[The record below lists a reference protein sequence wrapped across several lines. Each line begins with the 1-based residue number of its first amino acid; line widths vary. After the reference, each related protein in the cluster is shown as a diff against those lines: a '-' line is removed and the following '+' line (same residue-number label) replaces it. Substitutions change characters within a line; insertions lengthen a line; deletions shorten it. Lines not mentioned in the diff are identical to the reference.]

1 MTDQDPKGLADWLAR
16 ISRVARDRD
25 RVSLEAVLE
34 AAGRRAFGPV
44 ILLAGLVIMAPV
56 IGDIP
61 GVPTLMALLVLLSAG
76 QILLRREAFWL
87 PQWLLQRSVDAR
99 RLVQVTDRLQRPLRW
114 LEAFIRPR
122 LLVLFNGATRAL
134 IAGICLVIALVT
146 PALEFIPFSAN
157 GAGAALTLFGLALL
171 TRDGL
176 LALIAIGLS
185 GGTLGILVYALL

>member
-25 RVSLEAVLE
+25 RVSLETVLE

-44 ILLAGLVIMAPV
+44 ILLAGLVILAPV

-87 PQWLLQRSVDAR
+87 PHWLLQRSVDAR
-99 RLVQVTDRLQRPLRW
+99 RLVHVTDRLQRPLRW
-114 LEAFIRPR
+114 LEAFTRPR
-122 LLVLFNGATRAL
+122 LLALFNGLSRAL
-134 IAGICLVIALVT
+134 IAGVCLLIALIT

-176 LALIAIGLS
+176 LVLIAMGLS